1 VWVETAFQGCDA
13 PFEPP
18 IFGRGHKVKKPRRAV
33 SKISAGLATLSVL
46 TILCLVSFPVGAAIL
61 AGTPEQVQS
70 AVGGSAKVTA
80 INSETKKELTNLR
93 MLTGALAFPK
103 IRPACI
109 TTTQCVFGDL
119 ASKESMVLFGDSHAM
134 MWLPAVTPWATSHHY
149 RLVLLWNSACPIVEL
164 PHSYVYLGVNSLSQE
179 TSVASCTRFR
189 KQALTQIEILNPSIV
204 LVGER
209 TSSIVEGRSLS
220 GTNLFPASEWTT
232 ALVRTLNL
240 LKAPHRKVALI
251 EDIPALNHVQPT
263 CLSQNPNSIQ
273 RCASPFPNTLR
284 SAGGS
289 KLIGQQPSERAATT
303 KTKTGFIST
312 IAWFCSQKGTRVE
325 PVINNLVTYYDW
337 SHVSYPYALWL
348 SGVMGLAISAATT

>member
-1 VWVETAFQGCDA
+1 METAFQRRDA
-13 PFEPP
+13 TFEPS
-18 IFGRGHKVKKPRRAV
+18 IVDLGHKVKKPARAI
-33 SKISAGLATLSVL
+33 SKISTGLAALIAST
-46 TILCLVSFPVGAAIL
+46 TLCLVSVPVGAAML

-70 AVGGSAKVTA
+70 SVSRSAKVTA
-80 INSETKKELTNLR
+80 LKSETKKDLTNLP

-119 ASKESMVLFGDSHAM
+119 ASKQSMVLFGDSHAM

-149 RLVLLWNSACPIVEL
+149 RLVLLWNSACPIIEL
-164 PHSYVYLGVNSLSQE
+164 PHPYVYLGVNSLSQE
-179 TSVASCTRFR
+179 TSVASCTTFR
-189 KQALTQIEILNPSIV
+189 KQALGQIKILNPSIV
-204 LVGER
+204 LLGER

-220 GTNLFPASEWTT
+220 GTNLFPALDWTN
-232 ALVRTLNL
+232 ALIRTLNL
-240 LKAPHRKVALI
+240 LKSPHRKVALI

-312 IAWFCSQKGTRVE
+312 ISWFCSQKGTRVE
-325 PVINNLVTYYDW
+325 PVVNNLVTYYDW

-348 SGVMGLAISAATT
+348 SGVMGFAISAATT